1 MNNTSRKQLANV
13 NISMYGADKARR
25 TEWTDGHLPSRVD
38 REDGLNG
45 ATIEHAAAKQILDG
59 DQGEDDAG
67 ERLEMGTMPQC
78 HGCGGHRHC
87 MRETP

>member
-1 MNNTSRKQLANV
+1 MDR
-13 NISMYGADKARR
+13 ADRWSHKWA
-25 TEWTDGHLPSRVD
+25 HLPGCVD
-38 REDGLNG
+38 RKDGLDG
-45 ATIEHAAAKQILDG
+45 ATIKHAATKQILDG